1 MVLSRHVLRFLN
13 LISLLG
19 DPLLNITERNSK
31 RFKSSVELVM
41 DRNYAVVLA
50 YRFVIFK
57 FRQINMLS

>member
-1 MVLSRHVLRFLN
+1 
-13 LISLLG
+13 
-19 DPLLNITERNSK
+19 LNITERNSK